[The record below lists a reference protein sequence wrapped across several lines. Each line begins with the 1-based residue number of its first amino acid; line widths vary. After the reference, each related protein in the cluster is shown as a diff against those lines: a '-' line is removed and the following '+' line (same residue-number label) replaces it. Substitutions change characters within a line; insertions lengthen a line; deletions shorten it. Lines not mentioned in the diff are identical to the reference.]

1 MEKLKPNLR
10 EIKSYFRVSK
20 RYVCLWFK
28 NTIRIEVNLRVCK
41 KGMTFKSGLESCC
54 LKLECF

>member
-20 RYVCLWFK
+20 KVCLLVFK
-28 NTIRIEVNLRVCK
+28 NTIKIEVNLRVWK
-41 KGMTFKSGLESCC
+41 MGMAFKSGLESCG

>member
-20 RYVCLWFK
+20 KVCLLVFK
-28 NTIRIEVNLRVCK
+28 NTIEIEVNLRVWK
-41 KGMTFKSGLESCC
+41 LDMAFKSGLESCGS
-54 LKLECF
+54 KLECF